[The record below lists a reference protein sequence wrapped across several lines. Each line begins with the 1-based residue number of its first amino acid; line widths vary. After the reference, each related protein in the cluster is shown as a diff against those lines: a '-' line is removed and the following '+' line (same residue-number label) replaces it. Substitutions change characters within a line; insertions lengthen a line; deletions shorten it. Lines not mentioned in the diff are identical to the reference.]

1 MPNVIIECMND
12 IGEMI
17 ESRRRHLGLSR
28 LQLSSRL
35 GVSSQ
40 TVLNLETDP
49 AYNLGTSL
57 LRRLEEA
64 LHVTFNIT
72 MKERRTM
79 STAVQMGNDE
89 FILYIRKN
97 HTNCATSNDR
107 LGRLIWEWIER
118 RDATAKQLNDG
129 KSMPCSWTDT
139 GAHIGE
145 TKLPKTAT
153 QFEFERNLLP
163 ELYDHLDALGSV

>member
-1 MPNVIIECMND
+1 MND

-28 LQLSSRL
+28 LQLASRL
-35 GVSSQ
+35 GVSGQ
-40 TVLNLETDP
+40 TVLNLETDST
-49 AYNLGTSL
+49 YNLGTSL
-57 LRRLEEA
+57 LRRLEDA

-72 MKERRTM
+72 MKELRTM
-79 STAVQMGNDE
+79 STRIKMGNDE
-89 FILYIRKN
+89 FILYIQKN
-97 HTNCATSNDR
+97 HTNCTASNDR
-107 LGRLIWEWIER
+107 LGKLIWEWIER
-118 RDATAKQLNDG
+118 RDTTAKQLNDG
-129 KSMPCSWTDT
+129 KSMPCSWTGTD
-139 GAHIGE
+139 APIGE

>member
-1 MPNVIIECMND
+1 MND
-12 IGEMI
+12 VGEML

-28 LQLSSRL
+28 LQLASRL

-40 TVLNLETDP
+40 TVLNLEANPT
-49 AYNLGTSL
+49 YNLGTSL

-64 LHVTFNIT
+64 LQITFTIT
-72 MKERRTM
+72 MKERRAMNTKI
-79 STAVQMGNDE
+79 TMGNDE
-89 FILYIRKN
+89 FILYIRKS
-97 HTNCATSNDR
+97 HTNCTTSNDR
-107 LGRLIWEWIER
+107 LGRLIWEWIEEH
-118 RDATAKQLNDG
+118 DAIAKQLNDG

-153 QFEFERNLLP
+153 QFEFQRNLLP

>member
-1 MPNVIIECMND
+1 MNE

-17 ESRRRHLGLSR
+17 ELRRRHLGLSR
-28 LQLSSRL
+28 LQLANRL

-49 AYNLGTSL
+49 TYNLGTSL

-72 MKERRTM
+72 MKELRTM
-79 STAVQMGNDE
+79 STRIQMGNDE

-97 HTNCATSNDR
+97 HTSCTTSNDR
-107 LGRLIWEWIER
+107 IGRLTWEWIER

-163 ELYDHLDALGSV
+163 ELYDHLAALGSV

>member
-1 MPNVIIECMND
+1 M
-12 IGEMI
+12 IG
-17 ESRRRHLGLSR
+17 SRRRQLGLSR
-28 LQLSSRL
+28 LQLASRL

-49 AYNLGTSL
+49 TYNLGTSL
-57 LRRLEEA
+57 MRRLEEA

-79 STAVQMGNDE
+79 STRIRMGNDE
-89 FILYIRKN
+89 LILYIRKN

-107 LGRLIWEWIER
+107 LGRLIWEWIEES
-118 RDATAKQLNDG
+118 DATAKQLNDG

-163 ELYDHLDALGSV
+163 KLYDHLDALGSVLVQRR

>member
-1 MPNVIIECMND
+1 MND
-12 IGEMI
+12 IGEML
-17 ESRRRHLGLSR
+17 ESRRRHVGLSR
-28 LQLSSRL
+28 LQLASRL

-49 AYNLGTSL
+49 TYNLGTSL

-64 LHVTFNIT
+64 LHVTFNIM
-72 MKERRTM
+72 MKEQRTM
-79 STAVQMGNDE
+79 STRIQMGNDE
-89 FILYIRKN
+89 FVLYIRKN
-97 HTNCATSNDR
+97 HTKCTTSNDR
-107 LGRLIWEWIER
+107 LGRLIWEWIEQ
-118 RDATAKQLNDG
+118 RDATAKQLNHG

-145 TKLPKTAT
+145 NKLPKTAT
-153 QFEFERNLLP
+153 QFEFQRDVLP

>member
-1 MPNVIIECMND
+1 MECMND
-12 IGEMI
+12 VGEMI
-17 ESRRRHLGLSR
+17 ESRRSHLGLSR
-28 LQLSSRL
+28 LQLASRL

-40 TVLNLETDP
+40 TVLNLEKDP
-49 AYNLGTSL
+49 TYNLGTSL

-79 STAVQMGNDE
+79 STRINMGNDE

-97 HTNCATSNDR
+97 RPNCTTGNDR
-107 LGRLIWEWIER
+107 LGRLIWEWIEK
-118 RDATAKQLNDG
+118 RDGTAKQLNDG
-129 KSMPCSWTDT
+129 KSMPCSWNDT

-163 ELYDHLDALGSV
+163 ELYYHLDALGSV